1 MKRAAIILC
10 VLTLMLGGTA
20 SVVYAEEIDIVI
32 HPSVINKN
40 APLNWVVVYAFI
52 PFSVVEEGT
61 VSLNDIPAAN
71 IKESDRGYLVA
82 KFSAREVMEIISP
95 GQVELTLSGE
105 TTSGDFSGV
114 DTILVKD
121 IGGGN

>member
-20 SVVYAEEIDIVI
+20 SVVYAEEIQIVI
-32 HPSVINKN
+32 HPSVINMN
-40 APLNWVVVYAFI
+40 ADLNWVVVYAFI
-52 PFSVVEEGT
+52 PFSVVEEDT
-61 VSLNDIPAAN
+61 VLLNDIPAAN

-82 KFSAREVMEIISP
+82 KFRAEKVKASVSP
-95 GQVELTLSGE
+95 GIVTLTLSGE
-105 TTSGDFSGV
+105 TTSGDFWGE
-114 DTILVKD
+114 DTILVKN